1 MNIFD
6 RLLRRS
12 KKSNRPAFLSADRE
26 DAYIYFLNKT
36 EENDAISMT
45 YVRKSW
51 EEELPYPCFTE
62 TEFEMV
68 EKIKNG
74 DNALVDDLVNSYRTR
89 SVDEKAIF
97 PDENKAIYW
106 DWFLK
111 KTKNK

>member
-12 KKSNRPAFLSADRE
+12 KKSNRPAFLSVDRE
-26 DAYIYFLNKT
+26 DANNYFLNKT

-62 TEFEMV
+62 TEFETV

-74 DNALVDDLVNSYRTR
+74 DDALIDDLIKSYRGCL
-89 SVDEKAIF
+89 

-111 KTKNK
+111 KTKSK

>member
-6 RLLRRS
+6 RLLRQS

-36 EENDAISMT
+36 EENDAISMI

-51 EEELPYPCFTE
+51 KEELPYPCFTE
-62 TEFEMV
+62 TEFETV

-74 DNALVDDLVNSYRTR
+74 DDALIDDLVKSYRGR
-89 SVDEKAIF
+89 LPDEKAIF

>member
-1 MNIFD
+1 
-6 RLLRRS
+6 
-12 KKSNRPAFLSADRE
+12 
-26 DAYIYFLNKT
+26 
-36 EENDAISMT
+36 MT

-62 TEFEMV
+62 TEFETV

-74 DNALVDDLVNSYRTR
+74 DDALIDDLIKSYRGCL
-89 SVDEKAIF
+89 